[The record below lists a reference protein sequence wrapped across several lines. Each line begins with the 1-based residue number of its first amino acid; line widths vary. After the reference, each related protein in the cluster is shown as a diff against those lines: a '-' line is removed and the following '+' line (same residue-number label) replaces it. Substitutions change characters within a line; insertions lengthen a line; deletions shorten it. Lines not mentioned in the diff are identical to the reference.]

1 VLYIGDPK
9 ANKTTINISI
19 VSLAKVRQNIFK
31 AKLTFGQTSFISN
44 VLVSQTNRLLHLK
57 KDLEHQAK
65 SADDKLG
72 TAK

>member
-1 VLYIGDPK
+1 MVIPK
-9 ANKTTINISI
+9 QIKLLSNISSI
-19 VSLAKVRQNIFK
+19 TIAKAGQNIFK

-44 VLVSQTNRLLHLK
+44 FIVVHRLLHLK